1 MGDSHYNPKDY
12 IRDGSEE
19 GIQDEG
25 RNSHFSSLVEVQG
38 KRKYPK
44 IQGTHAL
51 TTTSHPTTLY
61 SQILSLHLEVED
73 LQHSSTH
80 KIKLLE
86 NMPQNPMKV
95 TIFNSMKRWLDYSK
109 LMNVYVSDN
118 KSICMVVLKKG

>member
-1 MGDSHYNPKDY
+1 MIKWRLSKVGLASQGLGLKIVCFSLLTESSKKVELWTVGDSHYNPKDY

-25 RNSHFSSLVEVQG
+25 RKSHFSSLVEVQE

-73 LQHSSTH
+73 YNTVAHT
-80 KIKLLE
+80 KL
-86 NMPQNPMKV
+86 
-95 TIFNSMKRWLDYSK
+95 SY
-109 LMNVYVSDN
+109 
-118 KSICMVVLKKG
+118 